1 MAFTRR
7 HYEAVGDIIARSGDE
22 QLRSM
27 LEEYFSEMFDK
38 DNPLYKRELFQL
50 RCNVEVTKEKREGS
64 YLKDGVYYSADG
76 TALMDWNL

>member
-7 HYEAVGDIIARSGDE
+7 HYEVVGDIIARSGDE

-27 LEEYFSEMFDK
+27 LEESFSDMFDK
-38 DNPLYKRELFQL
+38 DNPLYKRELFQR